1 MLTRNASSER
11 IVEGLAFRRPLLFP
25 GAQSQER
32 LWAGGSGKTS
42 QGLPDT
48 VSASHPQRGAATSIS
63 PAVPQGTKCRSQ
75 NYPTTLL
82 PDFDMAVPQALT

>member
-11 IVEGLAFRRPLLFP
+11 IVEGLAFRRPLLLP

-32 LWAGGSGKTS
+32 LWGGGSGKTS

-48 VSASHPQRGAATSIS
+48 VSACSSTSWRSSFNITSRAA
-63 PAVPQGTKCRSQ
+63 
-75 NYPTTLL
+75 
-82 PDFDMAVPQALT
+82 DHDM